1 MNKQIFLLEKSLNIC
16 YFLSNLNIKLDFHFT
31 KMEKSC
37 IIICENYNFLP
48 LQILHYLLNLKVLSL
63 GVDFWN

>member
-1 MNKQIFLLEKSLNIC
+1 MLFFIQLKYKLN
-16 YFLSNLNIKLDFHFT
+16 FHFT
-31 KMEKSC
+31 KMEKSG

-63 GVDFWN
+63 GVDFWD